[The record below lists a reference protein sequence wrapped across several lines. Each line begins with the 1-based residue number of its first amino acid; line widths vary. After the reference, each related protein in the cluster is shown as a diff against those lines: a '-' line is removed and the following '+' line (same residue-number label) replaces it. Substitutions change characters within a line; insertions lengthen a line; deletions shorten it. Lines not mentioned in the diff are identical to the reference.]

1 MSRRRTLPS
10 IVRDMFEL
18 YGHTVCY
25 YSRRNSNNPIES
37 GGYMEVPI
45 KDDVFEL
52 PLLAFPDFN
61 GIMTRD
67 ADTET
72 EALVVDLNT
81 TGSSSSYRTLD
92 RVMQDVLLESFS
104 SSRLVAIK
112 MEQPGGNLICYGTH
126 GAIFDED
133 FNPMLLCSYQVQRYT
148 QGEETRYSLIRP
160 IIRVNPDT
168 FKSRETPMQKFINNK
183 LLIACL
189 EENLHLPYTYHL
201 HRRIDTDDARL
212 PARIEIDSMP
222 FIIHKPD
229 VPSISTTNQQL
240 LQLALDHIDEELIQ

>member
-1 MSRRRTLPS
+1 MSRRRNLPG
-10 IVRDMFEL
+10 IVGDMFEL
-18 YGHTVCY
+18 YGHTVWY
-25 YSRRNSNNPIES
+25 YSRQNGNNHIES

-52 PLLAFPDFN
+52 PLFAFHDFN
-61 GIMTRD
+61 NIMTRD

-81 TGSSSSYRTLD
+81 AGYSSSYKTLD
-92 RVMQDVLLESFS
+92 RVMQDVLLESFY
-104 SSRLVAIK
+104 SSRLVVIK

-126 GAIFDED
+126 GAVFDED
-133 FNPMLLCSYQVQRYT
+133 FNPILMCSYQVQRYT

-160 IIRVNPDT
+160 IIRVHPDT

-189 EENLHLPYTYHL
+189 EENLHLPYRYHL
-201 HRRIDTDDARL
+201 HERIDTDDTRL
-212 PARIEIDSMP
+212 PARIEIDSIP